1 MSDRAIAVLM
11 SEIWQ
16 TERVIGHSRLL
27 LESYRRLLG
36 RELLPDLPVG
46 LDGAARSQALS
57 RALFEAP
64 FCVVSHGTEANPIL
78 TYGNRYA
85 LDLWELD
92 WETWLRTPSRQTA
105 EPDRR
110 EERDRL
116 LAAVRDRGYV
126 EGYSGIRVS
135 ATGRRFVI
143 KNVTVWNLTD
153 PHGQPCGQAATYA
166 NYRRLD

>member
-1 MSDRAIAVLM
+1 LSDRAIAVLM

-16 TERVIGHSRLL
+16 TERVIGHSLRLM
-27 LESYRRLLG
+27 ECYRRLLG

-46 LDGAARSQALS
+46 LDGAARS

-64 FCVVSHGTEANPIL
+64 FCVVSHGPQANPIL
-78 TYGNRYA
+78 NYGNRYA

-110 EERDRL
+110 EERERL
-116 LAAVRDRGYV
+116 LAQVRDRGYV

-143 KNVTVWNLTD
+143 ENVTVWNLTD
-153 PHGQPCGQAATYA
+153 QDGQPCGQAATYA
-166 NYRRLD
+166 TYRRLD